1 MRSVNL
7 TPPARRAPRD
17 VSGSTLD
24 TRVAA
29 LTGRAGFVRKLRKQA
44 LKVLELNFRTIPKIL
59 RAVFDEHD
67 PAERKGEVQA
77 KPGDQPYEHARNM
90 SRLPCVRNLQG
101 PARVENVFRTRDK
114 GLSF

>member
-7 TPPARRAPRD
+7 TRYP
-17 VSGSTLD
+17 SS
-24 TRVAA
+24 
-29 LTGRAGFVRKLRKQA
+29 TGRAGFVRQLREKA
-44 LKVLELNFRTIPKIL
+44 FKVLEFNLRTVPKIL

-77 KPGDQPYEHARNM
+77 KPGDQPYEHAGNM

-101 PARVENVFRTRDK
+101 SERVDNVFRPTDK
-114 GLSF
+114 ELSF